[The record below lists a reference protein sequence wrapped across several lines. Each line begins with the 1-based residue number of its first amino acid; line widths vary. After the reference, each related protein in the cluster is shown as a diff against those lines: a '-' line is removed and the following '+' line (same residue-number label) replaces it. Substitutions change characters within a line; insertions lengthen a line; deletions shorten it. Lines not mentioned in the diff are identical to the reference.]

1 MSAIKLPCSFTNP
14 QHMSRLTIIFPMML
28 SGQCSLIWQYQSF
41 MRDEH
46 FVHMLQQIIVSSN
59 GIKVPFTKFT
69 MFGLTI
75 FNTQII
81 NIIAFIVVNLFS
93 IMYHELRWSWFCIL
107 TSNTANNDRFSW
119 AWWFYDTFALVEK
132 FDLVFDINEKSTLQ
146 YFVMNML
153 KGFGTITSMEGNF
166 FIILA
171 LSKLSF
177 Q

>member
-1 MSAIKLPCSFTNP
+1 
-14 QHMSRLTIIFPMML
+14 ML

-81 NIIAFIVVNLFS
+81 DIIAFIVMNLFP

-132 FDLVFDINEKSTLQ
+132 FDLVFDINKKK
-146 YFVMNML
+146 YF
-153 KGFGTITSMEGNF
+153 TIFRDEHAQRVRHNHQHGRQF
-166 FIILA
+166 FYYLRIRQVIF
-171 LSKLSF
+171 SISWF
-177 Q
+177 FEY